1 MKQGTVK
8 YSGSR
13 LSFAP
18 LSVPST
24 FSTAVD
30 PFRLPLTVVVWL
42 VMCSVMIP
50 RYVLFVVC
58 EVRIVYSFFH
68 LVNSVF
74 SFLVN
79 G

>member
-50 RYVLFVVC
+50 R
-58 EVRIVYSFFH
+58 VRTKGEKEHDLRLTVTFNFGFCG
-68 LVNSVF
+68 L
-74 SFLVN
+74 
-79 G
+79 